1 MRLRTRD
8 LVYVGI
14 LGALWG
20 AVEASLG
27 SVLHALNIPF
37 TGLLLSGVGIAIALC
52 GRILVPRAGT
62 IVLIGLV
69 SAFLKMLSV
78 GGLVLNAMLA
88 IVIESLIAEAV
99 VDLHRP
105 SRLSFLVAG
114 ALATTWTLA
123 HPFVVGSLLGGQA
136 FIAVFTTLIGSGARI
151 LGLQTSAVALV
162 VGVLVALH
170 LAVGVMSGVI
180 GWDAGLMAKGR
191 LHPPPDEDDL

>member
-1 MRLRTRD
+1 MRFRTRE

-37 TGLLLSGVGIAIALC
+37 AGLFLSGVGVAIALC
-52 GRILVPRAGT
+52 GRVLVPRAGT
-62 IVLIGLV
+62 ILLIGLV

-88 IVIESLIAEAV
+88 IVIESVIAEAV

-105 SRLSFLVAG
+105 SRLSFLAAG
-114 ALATTWTLA
+114 ALAATWTLA
-123 HPFVVGSLLGGQA
+123 HPLVVGSLLGGQA
-136 FIAVFTTLIGSGARI
+136 FMEVFAALIRTGARV
-151 LGLQTSAVALV
+151 LGLQASGVMLV

-170 LAVGVMSGVI
+170 LAVGALSGLI
-180 GWDAGLMAKGR
+180 GWDAGQMAKSR
-191 LHPPPDEDDL
+191 LHPAPDEGDL